1 MPNFVI
7 LKELFRMKYSF
18 KTLVLIL
25 LISLQASAQEIAK
38 TIPDF
43 TFYTLRGDSFSNKDL
58 TNGKIL
64 FFVFFDSDCDHCQHA
79 VAAINKNQKEFKN
92 VAVYLISLD
101 DQQKINRFMN
111 SYGPALIAGKNVTI
125 LQDVKNDFLPKFKPR
140 KYPSMFLFAKDGK
153 LIVYED
159 NPENVFRIVK
169 QIQTFNK

>member
-1 MPNFVI
+1 
-7 LKELFRMKYSF
+7 MKYSL
-18 KTLVLIL
+18 KMLVLIL

-38 TIPDF
+38 TIPFF
-43 TFYTLRGDSFSNKDL
+43 TFYRLNKSPFTNKDL
-58 TNGKIL
+58 EAGKTL

-79 VAAINKNQKEFKN
+79 VTAINKNQKEFKN

-111 SYGPALIAGKNVTI
+111 SYGPALKAEKNVTI

-140 KYPSMFLFAKDGK
+140 KYPSMFLFSKEGK
-153 LIVYED
+153 LIMYED
-159 NPENVFRIVK
+159 NPENIFRIVK